1 MIESERRSRRISL
14 AKFTLNTE
22 TFVVNFVLNMKPWT
36 YGIKDLKGETIIGNF
51 YEKVLLL
58 SIL

>member
-14 AKFTLNTE
+14 AKFTPNTE
-22 TFVVNFVLNMKPWT
+22 TFVVNFALNMNPWT
-36 YGIKDLKGETIIGNF
+36 YGIKDLNGETIIGNF
-51 YEKVLLL
+51 CEKELLL